1 MKKFLFT
8 ALMVL
13 STAVLFAQNQKVQS
27 AILYHRH
34 GELDKALEA
43 IEAAVKHPKT
53 MESAKTWYYRGEIF
67 LALDGNEAHGSLA
80 EDAPV
85 SAMESYMRSVE
96 LDERKDYSDDAERK
110 VKSLQAKIYN
120 RGVERYIDK
129 AYLKA
134 MEDFERLLAF
144 NPEDTSLLFNA
155 ALTAEKLNQSDKA
168 IGYFDALLAVDYKK
182 PAIYQTLAQLMKE
195 ANDTTKAIEYLSM
208 GRKEFPNEVGLVID
222 ELNIYLL
229 QGRNQEVIKNLED
242 AIKLDGT
249 NATLYFALGTAHD
262 QLKNQEKAADNY
274 KKAIEF
280 KADYF
285 DANYN
290 LGAMYFNKAAELSN
304 EANKIPFNQQKKYE
318 EAIKKVKEEFLKA
331 QPYLERAHEID
342 PQDINTL
349 VSLQQMYAQLK
360 MDEKV
365 KEMKQKRESIQK

>member
-8 ALMVL
+8 ALMVF

-27 AILYHRH
+27 AILYNRH

-43 IEAAVKHPKT
+43 IEDAVKHPKT
-53 MESAKTWYYRGEIF
+53 MESSKAWYYRGEIY
-67 LALDGNEAHGSLA
+67 LGLDGNADFGSLA
-80 EDAPV
+80 EDATV
-85 SAMESYMRSVE
+85 SAMESYTKCIE
-96 LDERKDYSDDAERK
+96 LDARNDFADDADRK
-110 VKSLQAKIYN
+110 VKSLQAKLYN

-129 AYLKA
+129 EYLNA
-134 MEDFERLLAF
+134 MADFERLLAF
-144 NPEDTSLLFNA
+144 SPEDTSLLFNA
-155 ALTAEKLNQSDKA
+155 ALTAEKLNQSAKA
-168 IGYFDALLAVDYKK
+168 IGYFDALLTVDFKK

-195 ANDTTKAIEYLSM
+195 AKDTTKAIEYLSM
-208 GRKEFPNEVGLVID
+208 GRKAFPNEVGLVID

-262 QLKNQEKAADNY
+262 QLKNQEKAAENY
-274 KKAIEF
+274 VKAVEF

-290 LGAMYFNKAAELSN
+290 LGAMYFNRAAELSN

-318 EAIKKVKEEFLKA
+318 EASKKVKDEFLKA
-331 QPYLERAHEID
+331 QPYLEKAHEID
-342 PQDINTL
+342 PNDINTL

-360 MDEKV
+360 MNEKAM
-365 KEMKQKRESIQK
+365 EMKEKREAIQH